1 MEFLL
6 EVYQLNKFVAL
17 LFSSFSL
24 SELFFILSSPV
35 FLFNLLSI
43 RFFFFFARFH
53 SAARRGSPLE
63 HCFKFLAGLL
73 EV

>member
-17 LFSSFSL
+17 SFSSFSL
-24 SELFFILSSPV
+24 NELFFILSSPV

-43 RFFFFFARFH
+43 RFFFARFH